1 MSNSKIC
8 ILDHKSLGEL
18 NNAFEYAADSVL
30 KVQRAIAVYLSG
42 VIEVMEHQLEIVA
55 QKFEEAKERLNS
67 AKERLAEAETSLAS
81 AQERMSQSMDCGDD
95 SAAGALASAA
105 QSAAYAAAVAA
116 ARARVVA
123 AMAECEVAQANYD
136 KWERNYETAKKVVA
150 QCKAYKSDWEYQAP
164 FVSGGDLHLEMLGK
178 YYTDEATKKL
188 KKIAEV
194 IEKYLN
200 ISISSR
206 RDSNPEDVEVLNKYD
221 REKIITNSDFIVRKE
236 QIEEMNR
243 HGAVAANRVAR
254 CERCGR
260 PLSICICG
268 NSRKNIE
275 LL

>member
-30 KVQRAIAVYLSG
+30 KVQRAIAEYLNG
-42 VIEVMEHQLEIVA
+42 VIEVMEQQLEIVA
-55 QKFEEAKERLNS
+55 QKFEEAKERLNT
-67 AKERLAEAETSLAS
+67 AKERLAAAEASLAS
-81 AQERMSQSMDCGDD
+81 AQESMSQSMDSGDD
-95 SAAGALASAA
+95 SVGGALVSAA
-105 QSAAYAAAVAA
+105 QSAASAAAVAA

-123 AMAECEVAQANYD
+123 AMAECEIAQANYD
-136 KWERNYETAKKVVA
+136 KWERNYETAKKVVS

-194 IEKYLN
+194 VEKYLN
-200 ISISSR
+200 ISISSHG
-206 RDSNPEDVEVLNKYD
+206 NINHEAVVVLDKYD
-221 REKIITNSDFIVRKE
+221 KEKIIQNSDRAVRKE

-260 PLSICICG
+260 PLAICICG